1 MFCYLEMT
9 LSFQEQRLMLRCGEY
24 QLVYWM
30 KWLSQWKSGMLTIQN
45 MLALRLLYSSILVC
59 IKIWSMLKHWKITLT
74 NRQEKKRHGRFSA
87 NEENS
92 VFYHKH
98 AMKKILDFLRG
109 KWTTQTLFLCMMFYH
124 RAADNLF
131 ASLGITSRL
140 LLKGVKAP
148 AGNYEQKETKVDINA
163 VFSINFIS
171 MAVEMKI
178 DIGHQHF
185 LPIRSY
191 SCGFCAIKIFFY
203 FPFHIVWELN
213 YLPVCLVVFI
223 TSHVILQL
231 IQWTWEHAHHVIDLW
246 KFTVI

>member
-1 MFCYLEMT
+1 M
-9 LSFQEQRLMLRCGEY
+9 
-24 QLVYWM
+24 
-30 KWLSQWKSGMLTIQN
+30 IQN

-59 IKIWSMLKHWKITLT
+59 LKIWSMLKHRKITLT
-74 NRQEKKRHGRFSA
+74 NRQEKKRHGRFST

-109 KWTTQTLFLCMMFYH
+109 KWTTQTFLFLCMMFYH

-131 ASLGITSRL
+131 ASLGITSKL

-191 SCGFCAIKIFFY
+191 SCGFCAIKIFLLSLSY
-203 FPFHIVWELN
+203 CVRVELLSCMSCGFHN
-213 YLPVCLVVFI
+213 FTCHTPVNSVDMRTCPSCDRLVKI
-223 TSHVILQL
+223 YC
-231 IQWTWEHAHHVIDLW
+231 DLM
-246 KFTVI
+246 K